1 MSHDRARNGL
11 WLAIALFSVPVGT
24 AYASHS
30 PGLPPACETPGIVSL
45 RVAAYRGPAAP
56 GVAED
61 QYRLA
66 RAIEAAAHRCSEGA
80 ADGIREAIGW
90 YETAGAKG
98 HAEAAYRAGQ
108 HHAEGNRGE
117 ESREAPLWFYM
128 AAQRGHVGA
137 HAKLGMCY
145 LKGIGVPR
153 DLLAAAHWFAKAAV
167 KTIATH
173 TRR

>member
-1 MSHDRARNGL
+1 MSCDWARIGL
-11 WLAIALFSVPVGT
+11 WLAIALISVPVGT
-24 AYASHS
+24 AHASNP
-30 PGLPPACETPGIVSL
+30 PGLPPACETSAIVSL

-66 RAIEAAAHRCSEGA
+66 RAIEAAAHRCSEGV

-90 YETAGAKG
+90 YEAAGAKG

-108 HHAEGNRGE
+108 HYAEGNGGE
-117 ESREAPLWFYM
+117 GLQMAPLWFYM

-137 HAKLGMCY
+137 HAQLGMCY
-145 LKGIGVPR
+145 LKGIGVQR
-153 DLLAAAHWFAKAAV
+153 DLLAAAHWLGKAAV
-167 KTIATH
+167 QTIATH
-173 TRR
+173 MAR

>member
-1 MSHDRARNGL
+1 MSYDWARNGL
-11 WLAIALFSVPVGT
+11 WLATALFSVPVST
-24 AYASHS
+24 AHASNP
-30 PGLPPACETPGIVSL
+30 PGLPPACETSAIVSL
-45 RVAAYRGPAAP
+45 RVAAYRGPTAP

-66 RAIEAAAHRCSEGA
+66 RAIEAAAQRCSEGV

-108 HHAEGNRGE
+108 HHAERNGV
-117 ESREAPLWFYM
+117 EAPLWFYM

-137 HAKLGMCY
+137 HAQLGMCY
-145 LKGIGVPR
+145 LKGTGVQR
-153 DLLAAAHWFAKAAV
+153 DLLAAAHWLGKAAV
-167 KTIATH
+167 QTIATH
-173 TRR
+173 TAR

>member
-1 MSHDRARNGL
+1 MSHDWARNRL
-11 WLAIALFSVPVGT
+11 WLAIGLFSVPVST
-24 AYASHS
+24 AHASNP
-30 PGLPPACETPGIVSL
+30 PGLPPACETSAIVSL

-66 RAIEAAAHRCSEGA
+66 RAIEAAAHRCSEGV

-108 HHAEGNRGE
+108 HCADGNGGE
-117 ESREAPLWFYM
+117 ESQIAALWFYM

-137 HAKLGMCY
+137 QAKLGMCY
-145 LKGIGVPR
+145 LKGTGVQR
-153 DLLAAAHWFAKAAV
+153 DLLAAAHWLGKAAV
-167 KTIATH
+167 QTIATR
-173 TRR
+173 TPR

>member
-1 MSHDRARNGL
+1 MSHDWARNGL

-24 AYASHS
+24 AYASNP
-30 PGLPPACETPGIVSL
+30 PGLPRACETAAIVSL

-66 RAIEAAAHRCSEGA
+66 RSIEAAAHRCSEGA
-80 ADGIREAIGW
+80 ADGVREAIGW

-117 ESREAPLWFYM
+117 ESQTRDVLSEGHWRTTGPS
-128 AAQRGHVGA
+128 RGGA
-137 HAKLGMCY
+137 L
-145 LKGIGVPR
+145 V
-153 DLLAAAHWFAKAAV
+153 W
-167 KTIATH
+167 
-173 TRR
+173 